1 MFSQSPQN
9 STPSRATASREIT
22 VRTISEETV
31 APTAS
36 FMERSTRP
44 HQVRKAQSA
53 ARGASQ
59 SGTSGMSSPPTG
71 GISMQRAAN
80 RLIRAT
86 SRLMRK

>member
-9 STPSRATASREIT
+9 SAPSRTTASRETT
-22 VRTISEETV
+22 VRTISEDTV

-59 SGTSGMSSPPTG
+59 SGTSGISTSPTG
-71 GISMQRAAN
+71 GISMQSAAS

-86 SRLMRK
+86 SRLTRR